1 MSFLEPRRMF
11 KFILR
16 ANGKKHFVAIS
27 LALILVGLPG
37 ATQSL
42 PSESAYSALAQDL
55 TRDFSQEA
63 VSESM
68 EHGLF
73 PAFLP
78 NMETQE
84 GMGGEDDTITE
95 EDELSL
101 PGGDSFSDQLEGPAR
116 PGIPIERMRKK
127 FDLFYERFVFQSQDF
142 LDLDPS
148 EDSIPTLLPVDKF
161 TMTSGFGVR
170 KSPFSGRSRVHRG
183 IDLRASY
190 GTNVK
195 AAGSGR
201 VVSAAYHRSYGRMVI
216 LDHGNGLES
225 RYAHNSKIHV
235 KVGDQV
241 KKGQLISQIG
251 MTGRTTGPHLHF
263 EVWLHG
269 HPINPLKFVDV
280 PFHFIAREAFL
291 RSKSG
296 LSAAK
301 AEQPQ
306 DGEVEIDHD
315 E

>member
-1 MSFLEPRRMF
+1 MNFWEPRRMSKF
-11 KFILR
+11 KTSAVQRNL
-16 ANGKKHFVAIS
+16 AVTIS
-27 LALILVGLPG
+27 LGMILVGVADG
-37 ATQSL
+37 THRHNS
-42 PSESAYSALAQDL
+42 SSVSSALAQDL
-55 TRDFSQEA
+55 TLDLLNGD
-63 VSESM
+63 VSESL

-73 PAFLP
+73 PSFLP
-78 NMETQE
+78 NRDTQE
-84 GMGGEDDTITE
+84 GLGGEDDTITE
-95 EDELSL
+95 EDELKL
-101 PGGDSFSDQLEGPAR
+101 LGGDLFTDQLEGPAR
-116 PGIPIERMRKK
+116 PGSTIERMRRK
-127 FDLFYERFVFQSQDF
+127 FDLFYERFVFQNQDF
-142 LDLDPS
+142 LDLNS
-148 EDSIPTLLPVDKF
+148 NEDSIPTLLPVDHF

-190 GTNVK
+190 GTDVK

-201 VVSAAYHRSYGRMVI
+201 VVSTTYHRSYGRMVI

-263 EVWLHG
+263 EIWLHG

-280 PFHFIAREAFL
+280 PFHLIAREAFL

-296 LSAAK
+296 LSETNAQ
-301 AEQPQ
+301 QPQ
-306 DGEVEIDHD
+306 AGGVEIDHD